1 MTERQAALASAVPRE
16 SELRPGLRLVAL
28 FPNAFDGEPFAC
40 ELIGTAAQGRVAVRF
55 DDGLEHESTVRR
67 SPAIRPP
74 SPAPR
79 PPPTRACAQLH
90 ALRLLLDQPLF
101 AAAQQRQRGQEGAA
115 APPSRG
121 ASQQRAVV
129 RSLVCQEAFRHG
141 PLHRAMAAFEGAW
154 RGAAVPA
161 EASLEA
167 NAAGVPGLHVC
178 RGFLNEEE
186 ARRPPRPPS
195 RRRCRGPRAAAPSVR
210 CAACVGS
217 TPHTRGGHCTTGAEW
232 ARRRGSRR
240 CCGPPAA
247 PLRAAPPRGAF
258 LTARV
263 PAARRRIDFGPPSM
277 TAEGV
282 AAARSFVQ
290 PIGALRKTLV
300 ALLAARLRAAF
311 AATRLWEGTE
321 VNMMQFTQIGSGDV
335 LANHYDRRDKWD
347 EGIASI
353 GWSEAAGADARG
365 DPWTL
370 TMACGLKGPAQRNLK
385 LSLPAGCAYIL
396 SGPAQGRTGTCE
408 RGKVAHEQCGCCWTH
423 GVANDASSL
432 VRQSVTLRVY
442 QKAWGYE
449 EDAETA
455 KAVKAED
462 AGGAGPSGE

>member
-1 MTERQAALASAVPRE
+1 
-16 SELRPGLRLVAL
+16 
-28 FPNAFDGEPFAC
+28 
-40 ELIGTAAQGRVAVRF
+40 
-55 DDGLEHESTVRR
+55 
-67 SPAIRPP
+67 
-74 SPAPR
+74 
-79 PPPTRACAQLH
+79 
-90 ALRLLLDQPLF
+90 
-101 AAAQQRQRGQEGAA
+101 
-115 APPSRG
+115 
-121 ASQQRAVV
+121 
-129 RSLVCQEAFRHG
+129 
-141 PLHRAMAAFEGAW
+141 
-154 RGAAVPA
+154 
-161 EASLEA
+161 
-167 NAAGVPGLHVC
+167 
-178 RGFLNEEE
+178 
-186 ARRPPRPPS
+186 
-195 RRRCRGPRAAAPSVR
+195 
-210 CAACVGS
+210 
-217 TPHTRGGHCTTGAEW
+217 
-232 ARRRGSRR
+232 
-240 CCGPPAA
+240 
-247 PLRAAPPRGAF
+247 
-258 LTARV
+258 V

-449 EDAETA
+449 EEAETA

-462 AGGAGPSGE
+462 AGGAGPSGV